1 MKKAAI
7 LKSLQTIM
15 VVFLLIV
22 LFSSNTKAEKET
34 IHDHANKKT
43 YIIHM
48 DETTMPLTF
57 TDHLSWFDAS
67 LKSASPSAEILYTY
81 KHVAHGFSA
90 RLTPKDVDTLAKQ
103 PGILSVIP
111 ELKYKLH
118 TTRTPNFLGLDKA
131 TTLLPASEQQSQ
143 VVIGLLDT
151 GVWPELKSLDDTGL
165 GPVPSTWKG
174 QCEIGNNMNSS
185 NCNRK
190 LVGARFFSKGY
201 EAALGPIDTTTE
213 SKSARDD
220 DGHGSHTLT
229 TAAGSVVP
237 EASLFGLASGTARGM
252 ATQARVAVYK
262 VCWLGGCFTSDI
274 AAGIDKAIED
284 GVNVLSMSIGGSLM
298 EYYRDIIAI
307 GSFTAMSHGILV
319 STSAGN
325 GGPSQGSL
333 SNVAP
338 WITTVGAGTIDR
350 DFPAYIT
357 LGTGKTYTGAS
368 LYSGKPL
375 SDSPLPLVYAGNAS
389 NSSVGYLCLQD
400 SLIPEKVSGK
410 IVICERGGNPRV
422 EKGLVVKLA
431 GGAGMILANSEA
443 YGEELVADSH
453 LLPAASL
460 GQKSSEI
467 LKNYV
472 SSSPNP
478 TAKIAFLGTHLQV
491 QPSPVVAAFSSRGPN
506 ALTPKILKPDLIAP
520 GVNIL
525 AGWTGAVG
533 PTGLTVDT
541 RHVSFNIISGTSMSC
556 PHVSGLAAIL
566 KGAHPQWSPAAI
578 RSALMTTAYTSYKNG
593 ETIQDISTG
602 QPGTPFDYG
611 AGHVDP
617 VAALDPGLVYD
628 ANVDDYLGFFCALN
642 YSSFQ
647 IKLAARRDYT
657 CDPKKDYRV
666 EDFNY
671 PSFAVPMDT
680 ASGIGGGSD
689 TLKTVKYS
697 RVLTNVGAPGTYKA
711 SVMSLGDSNV
721 KTVVEPNTLSFTEL
735 YEKKDYTVSFTYTSM
750 PSGTTSFARLEW
762 TDGKHKVGSPIAF
775 SWT

>member
-1 MKKAAI
+1 MKLPICSTLLLLLLLTLSITYSKAQA
-7 LKSLQTIM
+7 QQP
-15 VVFLLIV
+15 
-22 LFSSNTKAEKET
+22 
-34 IHDHANKKT
+34 KKT

-48 DETTMPLTF
+48 DKSSMPAAF
-57 TDHLSWFDAS
+57 SDHLTWFDSS

-81 KHVAHGFSA
+81 KHVAHGFST
-90 RLTPKDVDTLAKQ
+90 RLTPQEAHALANK
-103 PGILSVIP
+103 PGILSVTP
-111 ELKYKLH
+111 ELKYTLH
-118 TTRTPNFLGLDKA
+118 TTRTPQFLGLSKS
-131 TTLLPASEQQSQ
+131 TTLLPASAQQSH
-143 VVIGLLDT
+143 VIIGILDT
-151 GVWPELKSLDDTGL
+151 GVWPEHRSLHDASL
-165 GPVPSTWKG
+165 GPVPASWKG
-174 QCEIGNNMNSS
+174 HCETGDNMNSTH
-185 NCNRK
+185 CNKK
-190 LVGARFFSKGY
+190 LIGARFFSRGY
-201 EAALGPIDTTTE
+201 EAALGPIDSKTE

-220 DGHGSHTLT
+220 DGHGTHTLT

-252 ATQARVAVYK
+252 ATQARVAAYK

-274 AAGIDKAIED
+274 AAGIDRAIED
-284 GVNVLSMSIGGSLM
+284 GVDVLSMSIGGSLM

-307 GSFTAMSHGILV
+307 GSFTAMSRGILV

-325 GGPSQGSL
+325 GGPSPGTL

-357 LGTGKTYTGAS
+357 LGTGKTFAGAS

-375 SDSPLPLVYAGNAS
+375 SDSPLPVVYAGNAS
-389 NSSVGYLCLQD
+389 KSSVGYLCLQD
-400 SLIPEKVSGK
+400 SLIREKVSGK
-410 IVICERGGNPRV
+410 IVICERGGSPRV
-422 EKGLVVKLA
+422 EKGLAVKLA
-431 GGAGMILANSEA
+431 GGAGMILVNNEA
-443 YGEELVADSH
+443 FGEELVSDAH

-460 GQKSSEI
+460 GQKSSEV
-467 LKNYV
+467 LKSYV
-472 SSSPNP
+472 FSSPNP
-478 TAKIAFLGTHLQV
+478 TAKIAFRGTELDV

-533 PTGLTVDT
+533 PTGLTVDQ

-578 RSALMTTAYTSYKNG
+578 RSALMTTAYSSYKNG
-593 ETIQDISTG
+593 ETIHDVATG
-602 QPGTPFDYG
+602 QPATPFDYG

-628 ANVDDYLGFFCALN
+628 ANVDDYLTFFCALN
-642 YSSFQ
+642 YTSFQ
-647 IKLAARRDYT
+647 IKLATRRDIA
-657 CDPKKDYRV
+657 CDPKKVYRV

-671 PSFAVPMDT
+671 PSFAVPFET

-689 TLKTVKYS
+689 AAKTVKYS

-711 SVMSLGDSNV
+711 SVVSSGSPKV
-721 KTVVEPNTLSFTEL
+721 KIVVEPQELRFAEL
-735 YEKKDYTVSFTYTSM
+735 YEKKGYTVSFTSTSM
-750 PSGTTSFARLEW
+750 PSGTTSFARVEW
-762 TDGKHKVGSPIAF
+762 TDGKHRVGSPIAF

>member
-1 MKKAAI
+1 MKTQI
-7 LKSLQTIM
+7 LKSLQTII
-15 VVFLLIV
+15 LL
-22 LFSSNTKAEKET
+22 LLLTAFFSSTNTKAEEKQT
-34 IHDHANKKT
+34 HRQTKKT

-48 DETTMPLTF
+48 DKSTMPATF
-57 TDHLSWFDAS
+57 SDHLNWFDSS
-67 LKSASPSAEILYTY
+67 LKSASATAEILYTY
-81 KHVAHGFSA
+81 KHVVHGFST
-90 RLTPKDVDTLAKQ
+90 RLTPQEAETLANQ
-103 PGILSVIP
+103 PGILSVTP
-111 ELKYKLH
+111 ELRYKLH
-118 TTRTPNFLGLDKA
+118 TTRTPQFLGLDKS
-131 TTLLPASEQQSQ
+131 TTLLPASQQQSQ
-143 VVIGLLDT
+143 VIIGVLDT

-165 GPVPSTWKG
+165 GPVPATWKG
-174 QCEIGNNMNSS
+174 ECEVGSNMNSS
-185 NCNRK
+185 HCNRK

-201 EAALGPIDTTTE
+201 ESALGPVDLSTE

-220 DGHGSHTLT
+220 EGHGSHTLT

-237 EASLFGLASGTARGM
+237 EASFFGLASGTARGM
-252 ATQARVAVYK
+252 APQARVAVYK
-262 VCWLGGCFTSDI
+262 VCWLGGCFSSDI

-284 GVNVLSMSIGGSLM
+284 GVNVLSMSIGGSLL

-307 GSFTAMSHGILV
+307 GTFSATSHGILV
-319 STSAGN
+319 SMSAGN
-325 GGPSQGSL
+325 GGPSSSTL

-338 WITTVGAGTIDR
+338 WITTVGAGTLDR

-357 LGTGKTYTGAS
+357 LGNGKTYTGAS

-375 SDSPLPLVYAGNAS
+375 PDSPLPLVYAGNAS

-431 GGAGMILANSEA
+431 GGAGMILANNEA
-443 YGEELVADSH
+443 YGEELVADPH

-460 GQKSSEI
+460 GQKSSQI
-467 LKNYV
+467 LKSYV
-472 SSSPNP
+472 SSSVNP
-478 TAKIAFLGTHLQV
+478 TAKIAFVGTHLEV

-533 PTGLTVDT
+533 PTGLTADD

-556 PHVSGLAAIL
+556 PHVSGLAAIV

-593 ETIQDISTG
+593 AAIEDVATG
-602 QPGTPFDYG
+602 QPATPFDYG
-611 AGHVDP
+611 AGHVNP

-628 ANVDDYLGFFCALN
+628 ADVEDYLGFFCALN
-642 YSSFQ
+642 YTSFQ
-647 IKLAARRDYT
+647 IKLAARRDFT
-657 CDPKKDYRV
+657 CDPKREYRV

-671 PSFAVPMDT
+671 PSFAVALET

-689 TLKTVKYS
+689 APHTVKYS

-711 SVMSLGDSNV
+711 SVVPLGDSNV
-721 KTVVEPNTLSFTEL
+721 KIVVEPGTLSFAQE
-735 YEKKDYTVSFTYTSM
+735 YEKKSYTVSFTYTSK
-750 PSGTTSFARLEW
+750 PSGTSSFARLEW
-762 TDGKHKVGSPIAF
+762 TDGKHRVASPIAF

>member
-1 MKKAAI
+1 MKMLAFKF
-7 LKSLQTIM
+7 LQII
-15 VVFLLIV
+15 FLL
-22 LFSSNTKAEKET
+22 LFIGRYTIAENPT
-34 IHDHANKKT
+34 HQAKKT

-48 DETTMPLTF
+48 DKSTMPASYN
-57 TDHLSWFDAS
+57 DHLLWFDSS
-67 LKSASPSAEILYTY
+67 LKSVSDSAEMLYTY
-81 KHVAHGFSA
+81 KHVAHGYST
-90 RLTPKDVDTLAKQ
+90 RLTVQEAETLAKQ
-103 PGILSVIP
+103 PGILSVTP
-111 ELKYKLH
+111 EVRYELH
-118 TTRTPNFLGLDKA
+118 TTRTPEFLGLQK
-131 TTLLPASEQQSQ
+131 TSTLFPASDQQSQ
-143 VVIGLLDT
+143 VIIGVLDT

-165 GPVPSTWKG
+165 GPVPSSWKG
-174 QCEIGNNMNSS
+174 ECEIGNNMNSS

-201 EAALGPIDTTTE
+201 EAALGPIDETTE

-229 TAAGSVVP
+229 TAAGSAVS

-262 VCWLGGCFTSDI
+262 VCWIGGCFTSDI

-284 GVNVLSMSIGGSLM
+284 GVNILSMSIGGSLM
-298 EYYRDIIAI
+298 DYYRDIIAI
-307 GSFTAMSHGILV
+307 GAFTATSHGILV

-325 GGPSQGSL
+325 GGPSPGSL

-357 LGTGKTYTGAS
+357 LGNGKAYTGAS

-375 SDSPLPLVYAGNAS
+375 PDSPLPLVYAGNVS
-389 NSSVGYLCLQD
+389 NSTVGYLCIPG
-400 SLIPEKVSGK
+400 SLVPTKVSGK
-410 IVICERGGNPRV
+410 IVICERGGNSRV
-422 EKGLVVKLA
+422 EKGLVVKSA
-431 GGAGMILANSEA
+431 GGIGMILANNEEF
-443 YGEELVADSH
+443 GEELVADPH
-453 LLPAASL
+453 LLPAAAL
-460 GQKSSEI
+460 GQRSSNV
-467 LKNYV
+467 LKDYAF
-472 SSSPNP
+472 SSPNP
-478 TAKIAFLGTHLQV
+478 TAKLTFGGTHLQV

-506 ALTPKILKPDLIAP
+506 ILTPKILKPDLIAP

-541 RHVSFNIISGTSMSC
+541 RHVNFNIISGTSMSC

-566 KGAHPQWSPAAI
+566 KGAHPEWSPAAI

-593 ETIQDISTG
+593 QTIQDVATG

-628 ANVDDYLGFFCALN
+628 ANVDDYLNFFCALN
-642 YSSFQ
+642 YTSFQ
-647 IKLAARRDYT
+647 IKLAARREFT
-657 CDPKKDYRV
+657 CDSKKNYRV

-671 PSFAVPMDT
+671 PSFAVPFET

-689 TLKTVKYS
+689 APTTVKYT
-697 RVLTNVGAPGTYKA
+697 RTLTNVGTSGTYKA
-711 SVMSLGDSNV
+711 SVSSRSSSV
-721 KTVVEPNTLSFTEL
+721 KIVVEPQTLSFTEL
-735 YEKKDYTVSFTYTSM
+735 YEKKSYTVTFTSSSM
-750 PSGTTSFARLEW
+750 PSGTNSFAYLEW
-762 TDGKHKVGSPIAF
+762 TDGKHRVGSPIAL

>member
-368 LYSGKPL
+368 LYSGK
-375 SDSPLPLVYAGNAS
+375 
-389 NSSVGYLCLQD
+389 
-400 SLIPEKVSGK
+400 

>member
-1 MKKAAI
+1 
-7 LKSLQTIM
+7 
-15 VVFLLIV
+15 
-22 LFSSNTKAEKET
+22 
-34 IHDHANKKT
+34 
-43 YIIHM
+43 
-48 DETTMPLTF
+48 MPLTF

>member
-1 MKKAAI
+1 MKKPAI